1 MLQQEGLCSFRPH
14 GYAKH
19 KICYGFTDVSQCVCV
34 SVSHL
39 VTTVSFT
46 KRLNRLSMFMWEPCI
61 GGRTPRGKDN
71 FGGYVPAHCKM

>member
-1 MLQQEGLCSFRPH
+1 MQSIRSAMVLQMFHS
-14 GYAKH
+14 
-19 KICYGFTDVSQCVCV
+19 VCV